1 MRIFLT
7 FNDYPGGIY
16 SSQVIDVCRYLREIT
31 KQRLLLVA
39 FVSMRNYFSARRA
52 IKLQDTTAVVLP
64 MFPGIRNWRMNSW
77 MLRLVLFRRRPEY
90 IVARGPFA
98 TLLAAN
104 INTVPVCFDARGAY
118 WSEFKEFDV
127 SNGSFTADEIRKIES
142 EALRKCKTAIA
153 VSEAL
158 VNYWRS
164 EFNYTENK
172 HAVIPCTLRSDFR
185 YSEPTSNNNKIRIVF
200 AGGSGPWQNLTRLSE
215 LLLPVFNKRADI
227 SLTLMVKNI
236 PADFELAKQF
246 PERVTQKWVSESE
259 VPQIL
264 SQCDYGWLVRDDSIT
279 NKVASPVKFAE
290 YLAAGLRIIISE
302 SLGDFSEFV
311 SRNNCGVVLTATTDL
326 SDLEKVSSSE
336 KARIASLTKTYFVK
350 NMYSEQ
356 YRKVLCV

>member
-31 KQRLLLVA
+31 KQRIVLVA
-39 FVSMRNYFSARRA
+39 FVSMRNYFSVRRA

-64 MFPGIRNWRMNSW
+64 MFPGIRNWKMNSW
-77 MLRLVLFRRRPEY
+77 MLRYVLFRRRPEF

-104 INTVPVCFDARGAY
+104 INSVDVCFDARGAY

-127 SNGSFTADEIRKIES
+127 SNGSFSAQEIRNIES
-142 EALRKCKTAIA
+142 EALKKCKTAIA
-153 VSEAL
+153 VSQAL
-158 VNYWRS
+158 VNYWRR
-164 EFNYTENK
+164 EFKYTDNK
-172 HAVIPCTLRSDFR
+172 HAVIPCTLRTDFR
-185 YSEPTSNNNKIRIVF
+185 YSETTSSNNIIRIVF
-200 AGGSGPWQNLTRLSE
+200 AGGSGPWQNLKTLSD

-227 SLTLMVKNI
+227 SLTLLVKNV
-236 PADFELAKQF
+236 PEDFELAKQF
-246 PERVTQKWVSESE
+246 PERVTQQWVSEFE
-259 VPQIL
+259 VQNIL
-264 SQCDYGWLVRDDSIT
+264 SHCDYGWLVRDSSNT

-290 YLAAGLRIIISE
+290 YLAAGLRVIISE

-311 SRNNCGVVLTATTDL
+311 TKNSCGIVITETTDL
-326 SDLEKVSSSE
+326 SDLEKVTAE
-336 KARIASLTKTYFVK
+336 ERRRITNLTKAYFVK